1 MEVGGQFSDLIL
13 FAHYMALR
21 DQTENVRLGR
31 EHLHL
36 LNPLTEPYVMHL
48 HKLNLTLGVYF
59 RYGLL
64 PRLVYLDHHN
74 NYVKKKRVS
83 TKVWCPQLLLTPL
96 LCLETWGILS
106 SNLRC
111 QPETPISNSGF

>member
-1 MEVGGQFSDLIL
+1 MEVRGQFSDLIL
-13 FAHYMALR
+13 FAHFMALR

-48 HKLNLTLGVYF
+48 HKLSLTLGVYF

-64 PRLVYLDHHN
+64 PCLVYLDHHN
-74 NYVKKKRVS
+74 NYVKKNVS
-83 TKVWCPQLLLTPL
+83 AQKYGVHSCSGLHCFVWKLGAF
-96 LCLETWGILS
+96 CLQT
-106 SNLRC
+106 
-111 QPETPISNSGF
+111 

>member
-13 FAHYMALR
+13 FAHFMALR

-48 HKLNLTLGVYF
+48 HKLSLTLGVYF

-74 NYVKKKRVS
+74 NYVKKNVS
-83 TKVWCPQLLLTPL
+83 AQKYGVHSC
-96 LCLETWGILS
+96 S
-106 SNLRC
+106 
-111 QPETPISNSGF
+111 